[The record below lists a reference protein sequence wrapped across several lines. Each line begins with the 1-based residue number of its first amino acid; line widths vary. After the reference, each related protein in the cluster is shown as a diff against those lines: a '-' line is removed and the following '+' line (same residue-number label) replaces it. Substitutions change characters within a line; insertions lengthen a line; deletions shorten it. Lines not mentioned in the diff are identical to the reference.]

1 MVGRVGEASGL
12 AYAAATMSG
21 YASLGRKKDLIISGG
36 YTIYPKEIEL
46 VLDAQPGVLES
57 AVIAVQHRDLG
68 ETVIGVIVA
77 EPGGQ
82 PDLDQIMAAVQAM
95 LARFKH
101 PRRLVVVPELPRNT
115 MAKVQ
120 KNILREEFKDAFH
133 AVGWG
138 E

>member
-1 MVGRVGEASGL
+1 MRIRARS
-12 AYAAATMSG
+12 
-21 YASLGRKKDLIISGG
+21 
-36 YTIYPKEIEL
+36 YPKEIEL

-57 AVIAVQHRDLG
+57 TVIGVPHRDLG

-77 EPGGQ
+77 EPGEQ
-82 PDLDQIMAAVQAM
+82 PDLDKVMAAVQAT

-120 KNILREEFKDAFH
+120 KNILREQFKDAFH
-133 AVGWG
+133 AV
-138 E
+138 